1 MSGHYALLKMLRDQG
16 YRLTPQREMVIL
28 TLHEAEGHLSAE
40 QIHERVQA
48 QNPCVDIS
56 TVYRTL
62 DLLCEMGLVSQ
73 CTEDGHL
80 LLYELMVRSPHHHLV
95 CKQCHQV
102 IEVSAGELESLIRLF
117 KERYGFHAD
126 LNHLVVEGLCERC
139 QADRQIAPCEEE
151 AGDAHSRRIH

>member
-1 MSGHYALLKMLRDQG
+1 MSGHYALLKTLRDQG

-28 TLHEAEGHLSAE
+28 ALHEAEGHLSAE
-40 QIHERVQA
+40 QIHARVQA

-73 CTEDGHL
+73 CTQDGHL

-95 CKQCHQV
+95 CKQCHGV
-102 IEVSAGELESLIRLF
+102 IEVSAGELDGLLQLF
-117 KERYGFHAD
+117 RGRYGFQAE
-126 LNHLVVEGLCERC
+126 LNHLVIEGVCADC
-139 QADRQIAPCEEE
+139 QAKGLAVKSDSGE
-151 AGDAHSRRIH
+151 